1 MICVGVDLASADDN
15 TAMALLDWGPGG
27 VRIAGLTHP
36 AADEQIVAAVR
47 SLPAGARAGF
57 DCPLGWPQPF
67 VSFLV
72 SHSSAAPAPV
82 PVPPKQELLLRR
94 TDVAVRSAVHGA
106 TGGVCLNPLSVSS
119 DRIAVPAMRM
129 ARLERLVLGPA
140 APDRSGAGVLA
151 EVYPAAALALW
162 GVTHRGY
169 KGRRAADVRSRML
182 TDLQE
187 LAGGLLDIAGHRE
200 ELVAVDHTFDALVC
214 ALVAGAVAR
223 GRLLA
228 GSGPADPADRRA
240 ARVEGWI
247 HLPATD
253 LREILLAG

>member
-27 VRIAGLTHP
+27 VRLAGLTHP

-47 SLPAGARAGF
+47 ALPAGARAGF
-57 DCPLGWPQPF
+57 DCPLGWPEPF

-72 SHSSAAPAPV
+72 SHSSAASA

-94 TDVAVRSAVHGA
+94 TDVVARAAVRGA
-106 TGGVCLNPLSVSS
+106 TGGVALNPLSVSS

-129 ARLERLVLGPA
+129 ARLERAIL
-140 APDRSGAGVLA
+140 APGEADRSGAGLLV

-182 TDLQE
+182 TDLQDR
-187 LAGGLLDIAGHRE
+187 ACGLLDIGGHRE
-200 ELVAVDHTFDALVC
+200 ELVAVDHAFDALVC

-228 GSGPADPADRRA
+228 GSGPADPAEQRA